1 MKAKTLGLCLVMASA
16 SWLTGCANTPLPKEH
31 VAFSVSDKEAG
42 KWNLALN
49 NASNAQKSL
58 GKDKVDIEIV
68 VFGPGINMLKAD
80 STASNRIDQAIKN
93 GVKIV
98 ACENSMTNFKL
109 AKADMNPNISYVP
122 GGVVE
127 LMRLQK
133 AGWAYV
139 RP

>member
-1 MKAKTLGLCLVMASA
+1 MRIRALGFCLALVCSALLAGCASA
-16 SWLTGCANTPLPKEH
+16 PPQKER
-31 VAFSVSDKEAG
+31 VVFSVSDKDAV

-49 NASNAQKSL
+49 NAGNVQSNV

-68 VFGPGINMLKAD
+68 VFGPGIHMLTAD
-80 STASNRIDQAIKN
+80 STAANRISQAIKN

-127 LMRLQK
+127 LMQLQK